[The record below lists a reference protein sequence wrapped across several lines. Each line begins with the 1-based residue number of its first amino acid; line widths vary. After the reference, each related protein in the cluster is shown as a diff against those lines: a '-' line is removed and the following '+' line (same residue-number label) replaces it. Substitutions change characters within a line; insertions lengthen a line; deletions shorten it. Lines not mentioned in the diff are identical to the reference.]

1 MMKIYCRGTA
11 RIRHTLSGEIVE
23 IESDEL
29 DWQAVGG
36 DERQM
41 GEETHYQALIEHP
54 VLGEL
59 KWGLWEYP
67 AGAQNDADT
76 DVGANELVEDL
87 DYGLEHEEPETHLW
101 VDFVTPGNPYGVFM
115 DSYYET
121 GDMLADQ
128 GKEGGD
134 RLINRLM
141 FSHQVTALET
151 YLGDT
156 LINYVMWD
164 ADAMQRLLDRDDELS
179 KQKFTLNEVRKE
191 PSLVERKVREYLRGM
206 LYHNLAKVD
215 VLYGMA
221 FGFRI
226 LQVTSKQDEL
236 FKAVMLRHDCV
247 HRNGLDK
254 DGNRLTIFTREFVSG
269 TADLIRAFV
278 ESIEREV
285 RQRSSS

>member
-1 MMKIYCRGTA
+1 MKIHCRGTA
-11 RIRHTLSGEIVE
+11 RIRHRPSGKIYE
-23 IESDEL
+23 IESDAL
-29 DWQAVGG
+29 DWQAVGS

-41 GEETHYQALIEHP
+41 GEETHHEALIEHP

-67 AGAQNDADT
+67 TGVQNDLGT
-76 DVGANELVEDL
+76 EVGSNELVEDFE
-87 DYGLEHEEPETHLW
+87 YGLEHDEPDGHLW
-101 VDFVTPGNPYGVFM
+101 VDFITPGNPYGVFM

-121 GDMLADQ
+121 GDMLPDQ
-128 GKEGGD
+128 GEDRGD

-156 LINYVMWD
+156 LINHVMRD
-164 ADAMQRLLDRDDELS
+164 ADAMQRVLDRDDEVS
-179 KQKFTLNEVRKE
+179 KQKFTLTEVRKE
-191 PSLVERKVREYLRGM
+191 PGLVERKVREYLRGV

-215 VLYGMA
+215 VLYGIA
-221 FGFRI
+221 FEFRI
-226 LQVTSKQDEL
+226 LKLTSKQDEL

-254 DGNRLTIFTREFVSG
+254 NGNKLKPFTREFVSE
-269 TADLIRAFV
+269 TADLIQAFV